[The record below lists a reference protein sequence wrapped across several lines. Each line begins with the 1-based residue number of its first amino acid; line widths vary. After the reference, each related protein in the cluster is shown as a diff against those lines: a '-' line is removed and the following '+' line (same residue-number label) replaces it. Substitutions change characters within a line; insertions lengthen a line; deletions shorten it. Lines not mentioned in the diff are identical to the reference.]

1 MPPPGEK
8 QFWTQNGLYPVS
20 RRVRGKVPL
29 GVNEWFNGGSNE
41 RSNEGS
47 LLWPPLHPL
56 IQDAVWRWAE
66 CASVRFLS
74 EAIDEKNP
82 VTFSR
87 QVFSELNE
95 EVGTRVATCEE
106 GGRLVAALFL
116 SEERLYSDCIGVV
129 LRKVMVDQGFA
140 LEDIKVIPRRL
151 IFWPDPEK
159 RRWVLDWLAAKV
171 AAETSVLYDEK
182 KALSTPP
189 LPRQDSV
196 SLNVRQR
203 PFRGVSHGLFV
214 VPASGGVGDEG
225 NIEGCFENRYFVLQC
240 LYPVTIRILRGGCQ
254 QRFFEKRRLFLKK
267 RKGDTDDLF
276 HWTQRDLHNVFGEDW
291 ASSRMKEVHLEAGQA
306 YMFHPLSI
314 IDYDT
319 GSVPNENTC
328 LLLSEIFLGISS
340 RGASSLPLPPHLNW
354 RRETLNKHC
363 LI

>member
-1 MPPPGEK
+1 MRLK
-8 QFWTQNGLYPVS
+8 QYWTQSGLYPAS

-29 GVNEWFNGGSNE
+29 GVNEWFNGGSFDGGNKGETNE
-41 RSNEGS
+41 SS

-74 EAIDEKNP
+74 EVIDEKNP

-87 QVFSELNE
+87 QVLTELNE

-116 SEERLYSDCIGVV
+116 SEEKLYSDCISVV
-129 LRKVMVDQGFA
+129 LRKTMVDQGFT

-171 AAETSVLYDEK
+171 AAEASVIYDEK

-203 PFRGVSHGLFV
+203 PFRGVSHGYV
-214 VPASGGVGDEG
+214 DEG
-225 NIEGCFENRYFVLQC
+225 NNANCIEGGIETRYFIIQC
-240 LYPVTIRILRGGCQ
+240 LYPVTIRVVRGGCQ
-254 QRFFEKRRLFLKK
+254 QRFFEKRRAHLKK

-291 ASSRMKEVHLEAGQA
+291 ATSRLKEVHLEAGQA
-306 YMFHPLSI
+306 YVFHPLSV

-340 RGASSLPLPPHLNW
+340 SKGASSLPLPPHLNW
-354 RRETLNKHC
+354 RRETLNRHC